1 MILTSVTV
9 KNFGPFRGT
18 HVLEL
23 GPVRGREPTR
33 PIIVIGG
40 RNGSGKT
47 SLLDAIRLCL
57 HGRRALGN
65 PRTTD
70 YHDHLRNRIHREP
83 NGAPLPSALLSLSIE
98 TVEAGQTHCY
108 QVVRSWRNAADVR
121 EDLRITRD
129 GAELP
134 EHLTVQLQGFLDELV
149 PLGLSEFF
157 FFDGEHI
164 QKLADES
171 GSDQVAAESIRGLLG
186 LQIPS
191 RLMTDLNIFVRSS
204 GDANTFGDLSDEMN
218 TAETDLANILHCIEE
233 LNDQISML
241 QDRKARQQRE
251 IDLQEQ
257 KITAEGGNLAQKRS
271 SLIRDASK
279 WRAVSQ
285 SRADELR
292 ELASGLLPFCLV
304 PELTEAVGKRIE
316 IEASWRRE
324 AFAAAILNSKREEL
338 LELLASGDFW
348 TNTAGLAL
356 GQGQRDAVARALSN
370 AVLSDDICGDRP
382 TSSYVHDLAEREQ
395 RVLLA
400 AIEHVLGELPSQAVS
415 IGRALLEADQNLGRA
430 SHDLARIPSEE
441 ALEPLM
447 TQLVRLHKKLD
458 SILMEIKDL
467 EEELRRCGA
476 RERETQRNL
485 RMLTSQAEE
494 RREKGR
500 AVHLATKV
508 QNVLKRYGEE
518 LTIARADHLAQCV
531 TECCQWLAHKQSLVN
546 RVELDPETLTFALY
560 DARGNVVYRPLLSA
574 GEKQILA
581 IAFLWG
587 LGRASARDIPIVIDT
602 PLARLD
608 ADHRNRLLTKY
619 FPNASHQVIL
629 LSTDSEISD
638 KELELL
644 NPSLDRTLHLRFDPE
659 RECTT
664 VEEGYL
670 PTWEGND
677 AR

>member
-1 MILTSVTV
+1 MLLTSVTV

-23 GPVRGREPTR
+23 GPTHGIEPTR

-47 SLLDAIRLCL
+47 SLLEAIRLCL

-65 PRTTD
+65 PRITD
-70 YHDHLRNRIHREP
+70 YHDHLRNRIHRES
-83 NGAPLPSALLSLSIE
+83 NGAPLASASISLSIE
-98 TVEAGQTHCY
+98 TVEVGQTYCY
-108 QVVRSWRNAADVR
+108 QVARSWRNAVDVR

-129 GAELP
+129 GAELSDFP
-134 EHLTVQLQGFLDELV
+134 TDQHQAFLDELV

-164 QKLADES
+164 QKLADEN
-171 GSDQVAAESIRGLLG
+171 GSDRIIAESIRSLLG

-204 GDANTFGDLSDEMN
+204 GDANMFGDLSDVMN
-218 TAETDLANILHCIEE
+218 TAEMDLAKIRQHIEQ
-233 LNDQISML
+233 LNDQIPIL
-241 QDRKARQQRE
+241 QARQARLQRE
-251 IDLQEQ
+251 VDLQEQ
-257 KITAEGGNLAQKRS
+257 KISAEGGDLAQRRS
-271 SLIRDASK
+271 SLLDDASK

-292 ELASGLLPFCLV
+292 ELTSGLLPFCLV

-324 AFAAAILNSKREEL
+324 AFAAAILESKREEL
-338 LELLASGDFW
+338 LELLVSDDFW

-356 GQGQRDAVARALSN
+356 GQGQRDSVARALSD
-370 AVLSDDICGDRP
+370 AILPVDTCDDRS

-400 AIEHVLGELPSQAVS
+400 AIEHLLGELPSQAIKIAHAV
-415 IGRALLEADQNLGRA
+415 IEADQNLESA

-441 ALEPLM
+441 ALKPLM
-447 TQLVRLHKKLD
+447 TQLVRLHKESD
-458 SILMEIKDL
+458 SILRERKDL
-467 EEELRRCGA
+467 EDELRRCGA
-476 RERETQRNL
+476 REQEAQRDL
-485 RMLTSQAEE
+485 RMLTSQTEE
-494 RREKGR
+494 RGDKGR
-500 AVHLATKV
+500 AVRLATKV

-546 RVELDPETLTFALY
+546 RVELDPETLTFSLH
-560 DARGNVVYRPLLSA
+560 DARGQTVYRPLLSA

-608 ADHRNRLLTKY
+608 AEHRNRLLTQY

-629 LSTDSEISD
+629 LATDSEISA
-638 KELELL
+638 KELDLL

-670 PTWEGND
+670 PAWEGND
-677 AR
+677 ER